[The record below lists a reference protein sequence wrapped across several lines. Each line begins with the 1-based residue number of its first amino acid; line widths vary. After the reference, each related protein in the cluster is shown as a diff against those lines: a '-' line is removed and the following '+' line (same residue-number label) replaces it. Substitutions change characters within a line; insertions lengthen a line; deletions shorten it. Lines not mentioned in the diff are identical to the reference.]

1 MIRTDRCE
9 TLCALY
15 LRATQWKGDA
25 PLFVDERERVGG
37 RAALQQSL
45 RLAGALA
52 ALAPAPGAVVAMLCR
67 SSARHAVAWFG
78 AVLAGRPVC
87 NLHARETAEHLGRTL
102 DWLGAAVLLYDEDL
116 QDLAQAACAAA
127 ARRPATL
134 CLGQDPRADLGHDAV
149 QRDPAPYPVTAA
161 PPQPEDLAAI
171 VLSSGSTGQPKGVM
185 HSQRSLLETVKAGQ
199 YAFAHITAQDAVAML
214 VQPSFAA
221 WFIIGL
227 PFVGARAKLVFG
239 QRFVPEDFLAL
250 VARERITLAPLVP
263 TMWRMLFA
271 SDPGRHDLSSL
282 RLASIGGEP
291 PATEDIQRIAR
302 HICPQMVSFYVSSE
316 AGTGGGVHAWRHE
329 LLEQGKA
336 AAAGYPGL
344 GVDLKILDPAGGF
357 DDELPAGEVG
367 EIAVSGPSLALGYWR
382 DPDTSAERFQRG
394 WWRSGDL
401 GRLDADGCLWVTGR
415 IDNLINSGG
424 IKVAGEEIERALLA
438 HPDVAHCAVVGQPD
452 PRLGQRV
459 EAYVVA
465 RRPLSPAALEAF
477 CRQDAGL
484 ASFKVPKAFHLVDEL
499 PTGPT
504 GKLQRRALRATAAPP
519 AGGPAGA

>member
-9 TLCALY
+9 TLAALY

-25 PLFVDERERVGG
+25 PLFVDAHERIGG
-37 RAALQQSL
+37 QAALDQSL
-45 RLAGALA
+45 RTASALGR
-52 ALAPAPGAVVAMLCR
+52 LAPQGGAVAFLCGG
-67 SSARHAVAWFG
+67 SARHAVAWFG
-78 AVLAGRPVC
+78 AVLAGRPAC
-87 NLHARETAEHLGRTL
+87 NLHTRETAAHLARTL
-102 DWLGAAVLLYDEDL
+102 DWLGATVLVYDEAL
-116 QDLAQAACAAA
+116 QALAHAACGA
-127 ARRPATL
+127 ARSAPALL
-134 CLGQDPRADLGHDAV
+134 CLGQDAQAALDFDAAQQQCAAHPVAQALPRPD
-149 QRDPAPYPVTAA
+149 
-161 PPQPEDLAAI
+161 DLAAI

-185 HSQRSLLETVKAGQ
+185 HSQRTLLEAAKAGQ
-199 YAFAHITAQDAVAML
+199 YAFAHITDQHAVAML

-227 PFVGARAKLVFG
+227 PFVGARAKLVFAP
-239 QRFVPEDFLAL
+239 RFEPEAFLSM
-250 VARERITLAPLVP
+250 VERERITLAPLVP

-271 SDPGRHDLSSL
+271 CDTARRDLSSL

-291 PATEDIQRIAR
+291 PAVEDIQRLDQR
-302 HICPQMVSFYVSSE
+302 ICRQMVSFYVSSE

-344 GVDLKILDPAGGF
+344 GVDLKIIDPAGGF

-367 EIAVSGPSLALGYWR
+367 EIAVSGPSLALGYWQ
-382 DPDTSAERFQRG
+382 DPETTAERFRCG

-401 GRLDADGCLWVTGR
+401 GRLDADGCLWVHGR

-424 IKVAGEEIERALLA
+424 IKVAGEEVERALLA

-452 PRLGQRV
+452 ARLGQRV
-459 EAYVVA
+459 EAYVVLH
-465 RRPLSPAALEAF
+465 RPLSAAALEAF
-477 CRQDAGL
+477 CRGPAGL
-484 ASFKVPKAFHLVDEL
+484 AGFKVPKVFHLVDAL

-504 GKLQRRALRATAAPP
+504 GKLQRRALRQTTPD
-519 AGGPAGA
+519 GG